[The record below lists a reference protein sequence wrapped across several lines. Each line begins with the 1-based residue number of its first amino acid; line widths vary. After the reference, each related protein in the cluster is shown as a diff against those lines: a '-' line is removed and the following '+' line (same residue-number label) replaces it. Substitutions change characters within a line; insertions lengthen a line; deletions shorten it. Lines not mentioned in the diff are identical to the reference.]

1 MSARRTDADTQRSLA
16 ALALCAED
24 SLLDLLLEDG
34 LVSVEEARR
43 EHTASELFA
52 LLRRIFGAAP
62 TEMQPRS
69 ADNVR
74 PHRALSPRHISL
86 RAPPCRLCA

>member
-1 MSARRTDADTQRSLA
+1 MSARRYGADTARELA
-16 ALALCAED
+16 ALALCADE

-34 LVSVEEARR
+34 LVSVEEAHR

-62 TEMQPRS
+62 TDAPQQR
-69 ADNVR
+69 ADNAR
-74 PHRALSPRHISL
+74 PHRSLSPRHISL
-86 RAPPCRLCA
+86 RAPPRGLCA